1 MKGNERNGY
10 TFMRQWFDFA
20 YQHPDKITPTHAALY
35 FWLIQLNNS
44 LDWKLK
50 FGVPTVHTME
60 VLGIKSYKTYR
71 KAFDELK
78 SWGFI
83 ELVTKS
89 TNQHTANVIALVKF
103 TQADTKASPKQ
114 LPKQD
119 DIDKPIETIETI
131 ETLETPKA
139 GLISKI
145 VELYFQVDSGAVN
158 TDPDQ
163 SLKAATRFLEI
174 FEKESPGLGADDA
187 LAAMRQFFENCL
199 SISDNWLRPQ
209 MSLPII
215 VKYFNRIKKTLE
227 QPSSHG
233 ATNLEIATI
242 IAKRFGSNSPGK
254 SVNADWYNDN
264 SKPGTSPDLGKV
276 DTENYLNEQ

>member
-78 SWGFI
+78 GWGFI

-119 DIDKPIETIETI
+119 DIVKPLQTDKPF
-131 ETLETPKA
+131 ETLKTPNEGLPEKILNLFIDAHGSYIILTPQQRETELA
-139 GLISKI
+139 AAQTLI
-145 VELYFQVDSGAVN
+145 DA
-158 TDPDQ
+158 
-163 SLKAATRFLEI
+163 LE
-174 FEKESPGLGADDA
+174 KTTPGLNEAEILKHFREYFVNKCINTPDEFI
-187 LAAMRQFFENCL
+187 RKQ
-199 SISDNWLRPQ
+199 I
-209 MSLPII
+209 SLPTI
-215 VKYFNRIKKTLE
+215 VKYFNRI
-227 QPSSHG
+227 
-233 ATNLEIATI
+233 
-242 IAKRFGSNSPGK
+242 NSAAVTSKGGTFVSDRSGK
-254 SVNADWYNDN
+254 YSDSDWGRI
-264 SKPGTSPDLGKV
+264 PRAGTSPDLSKV
-276 DTENYLNEQ
+276 DNSNLLNED